1 MVNGQRSEG
10 CKSKDL
16 DQVLYNMNIVEI
28 KMDIKEAYLLNE
40 STRSRSQPFPLA
52 TLSGQEQNANNG
64 HSGTKVKRRNT
75 IKTSGRNHLI
85 NNNFPLT
92 FDVKQAITVRSETCD
107 SFQTEDEDQVD
118 AEEKVELKSILKTPK
133 KEKSNSDII

>member
-52 TLSGQEQNANNG
+52 TLSG
-64 HSGTKVKRRNT
+64 
-75 IKTSGRNHLI
+75 
-85 NNNFPLT
+85 
-92 FDVKQAITVRSETCD
+92 
-107 SFQTEDEDQVD
+107 
-118 AEEKVELKSILKTPK
+118 
-133 KEKSNSDII
+133 